1 LFHTKRVPDLTQV
14 NFLPLA
20 VAVAPAFVH
29 LAPAFTAAKV
39 GAEIREKDRSR
50 ARNTRARVMR

>member
-1 LFHTKRVPDLTQV
+1 
-14 NFLPLA
+14 
-20 VAVAPAFVH
+20 